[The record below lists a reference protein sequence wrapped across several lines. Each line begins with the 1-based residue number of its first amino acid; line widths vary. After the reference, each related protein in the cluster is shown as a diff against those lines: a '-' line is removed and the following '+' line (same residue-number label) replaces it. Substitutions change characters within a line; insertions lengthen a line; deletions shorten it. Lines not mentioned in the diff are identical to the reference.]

1 MSLSLTLIPI
11 AIAATSVV
19 SYALQDKIEEGI
31 YYKIDTNIKDE
42 KILTEALRNRGSS
55 VALDKRQIESTLGN
69 VEIVFQRQEDDT
81 ISAVFHQD
89 IPVEDAEEFVK
100 NTHEEYTRIVQQK
113 TYHKLVERAKN
124 EGLILES
131 EDRNEEDTIVL
142 TFQVEE

>member
-11 AIAATSVV
+11 AIAASSVV

-31 YYKIDTNIKDE
+31 YYKIDTNLKDE
-42 KILTEALRNRGSS
+42 NILTEALKNRGCNVS
-55 VALDKRQIESTLGN
+55 LDKRQIESTLGN

-81 ISAVFHQD
+81 ISAVFHKD
-89 IPVEDAEEFVK
+89 IPLKDAEEFVK

-131 EDRNEEDTIVL
+131 EKRNEEDTIVL
-142 TFQVEE
+142 TFQVGE

>member
-42 KILTEALRNRGSS
+42 KILTEALRNRGCS